1 MFLNWSSGRGGGA
14 KWNNKSNN
22 YQNLGKNRFD
32 RKIAKQLHEVI
43 PTTQMYH
50 GCIPRLFLLLPNH
63 MEEKHLNIRFWWGIL
78 YNRVWNNFSQCCI
91 TPYTIFITS
100 SEIIILYTN
109 LINIYYQSFCCIYML
124 PVQELKNIFHL
135 GLGGGVDLHFCTSR
149 LIVANWSVV
158 FGKKNYKLRI
168 WMTFSTP
175 WMSMKNDK
183 RRQVNKMC
191 CNTND

>member
-1 MFLNWSSGRGGGA
+1 MYERQDKTPWRFYTFFLFFLLISCISV
-14 KWNNKSNN
+14 KSTVACFWIDLRVEEEEPNETIS
-22 YQNLGKNRFD
+22 LITTKISEKNRFD

-50 GCIPRLFLLLPNH
+50 CCIPRLFLLLPNH

-109 LINIYYQSFCCIYML
+109 LINIYYQSFCCVYML
-124 PVQELKNIFHL
+124 
-135 GLGGGVDLHFCTSR
+135 SS
-149 LIVANWSVV
+149 IVFKVL
-158 FGKKNYKLRI
+158 Y
-168 WMTFSTP
+168 
-175 WMSMKNDK
+175 
-183 RRQVNKMC
+183 
-191 CNTND
+191 